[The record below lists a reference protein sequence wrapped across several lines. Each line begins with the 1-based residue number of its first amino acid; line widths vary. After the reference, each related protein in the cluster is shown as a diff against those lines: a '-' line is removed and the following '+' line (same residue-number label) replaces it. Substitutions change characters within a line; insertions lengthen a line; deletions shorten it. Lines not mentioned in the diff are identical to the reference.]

1 MKWNK
6 IMHSK
11 LHLHE
16 NCRTTN
22 TCGRLCATQI
32 MCDTGC
38 VCTTQIMCGRLIMY
52 DRLCATQIMTSS
64 WTDSPRIL
72 TSLTRSACCFVIP
85 PATSTA
91 PAMTPLARHDA
102 TAAVQT
108 RTGVCAPVLDTM
120 MSCCGVQCLPQCST
134 HEPVPP
140 DQLSAVALPER
151 GAAKQ
156 PV

>member
-1 MKWNK
+1 
-6 IMHSK
+6 MHSK

-72 TSLTRSACCFVIP
+72 TSLTRSACCFVILVPCQNQVWSTRQWPANIVMGDP
-85 PATSTA
+85 PHENGFIHGSFFEILQIRGQV
-91 PAMTPLARHDA
+91 PR
-102 TAAVQT
+102 Q
-108 RTGVCAPVLDTM
+108 APVLTNDPIA
-120 MSCCGVQCLPQCST
+120 GLG
-134 HEPVPP
+134 
-140 DQLSAVALPER
+140 DY
-151 GAAKQ
+151 
-156 PV
+156 